1 MSPHQAESAFTGSR
15 WPTEAEGAEGS
26 AFIYFITEEG
36 GFSDK
41 LKPSLRYWPRFRRPR
56 VPEGPGLSYAMP
68 PPSTTSAEPEIHGA
82 MPLHRKNVAIATSW
96 GEPMRAMGRW
106 AHSFLYASL

>member
-1 MSPHQAESAFTGSR
+1 MSPHQTESALTGPR
-15 WPTEAEGAEGS
+15 WPSKAGDTEGS
-26 AFIYFITEEG
+26 AFITEEG
-36 GFSDK
+36 AFSGK